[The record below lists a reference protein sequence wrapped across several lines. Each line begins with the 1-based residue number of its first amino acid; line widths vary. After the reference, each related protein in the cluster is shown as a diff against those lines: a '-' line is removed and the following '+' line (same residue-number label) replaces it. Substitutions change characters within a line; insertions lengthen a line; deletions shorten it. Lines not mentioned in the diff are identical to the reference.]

1 MHYVE
6 ARGRRL
12 VALEPDHAT
21 LCSLSEQ
28 AGFSCVLEDRDRQIV
43 LDLSLSNSPDPF
55 VLFDAADPANLGWFS
70 RCQFYVD
77 GLSGRVLQT
86 PLTIA
91 NSRVGGRVQ
100 PDRLHVSLSTELP
113 ATYLLPGRQ
122 SVNEQVVYSL
132 LFNFLTALR
141 ENGVAVCGRGSVEP
155 LTGNRSVRQ
164 PRRRR

>member
-1 MHYVE
+1 MQYVE

-12 VALEPDHAT
+12 VTLEPDHAT
-21 LCSLSEQ
+21 LRSLSEQ
-28 AGFSCVLEDRDRQIV
+28 AGFSCLLEVLDRQVV
-43 LDLSLSNSPDPF
+43 LDLGLENTTEPF

-86 PLTIA
+86 PLTIS
-91 NSRVGGRVQ
+91 NGRVKGRVQ
-100 PDRLHVSLSTELP
+100 PDRLQVSLSTELP

-164 PRRRR
+164 PRRR

>member
-1 MHYVE
+1 MQYVE

-12 VALEPDHAT
+12 VTLEPDHAT
-21 LCSLSEQ
+21 LRSLSEQ
-28 AGFSCVLEDRDRQIV
+28 AGLSCVLEVLDRQVV
-43 LDLSLSNSPDPF
+43 LDLSLQNALEPF

-86 PLTIA
+86 PLTISNGRA
-91 NSRVGGRVQ
+91 RGRVQ
-100 PDRLHVSLSTELP
+100 PDRLQVSLSTELP

-155 LTGNRSVRQ
+155 LTGNRSLRQ
-164 PRRRR
+164 PRRR

>member
-1 MHYVE
+1 MQFVE

-21 LCSLSEQ
+21 LRSLSEQ
-28 AGFSCVLEDRDRQIV
+28 AGFSCELEERDRQIV
-43 LDLSLSNSPDPF
+43 LDLGLETPGESF

-86 PLTIA
+86 PLTIS
-91 NSRVGGRVQ
+91 NGRVQ
-100 PDRLHVSLSTELP
+100 GRIRPDRLRVSLSTELP

-155 LTGNRSVRQ
+155 LTGNRSARQ
-164 PRRRR
+164 PRRR

>member
-21 LCSLSEQ
+21 LRSLSAQ
-28 AGFSCVLEDRDRQIV
+28 AGFSCSLEVLDRQIV
-43 LDLSLSNSPDPF
+43 LDLTLENSLEPF

-86 PLTIA
+86 PLTIS
-91 NSRVGGRVQ
+91 NGRVKGRVQ
-100 PDRLHVSLSTELP
+100 PDRLQVSLSTELP

-141 ENGVAVCGRGSVEP
+141 ENGVAVCGKGSVEP
-155 LTGNRSVRQ
+155 LTGNRNVRQ
-164 PRRRR
+164 PRRR

>member
-12 VALEPDHAT
+12 VTLEPDHAT
-21 LCSLSEQ
+21 LRSLSEQ
-28 AGFSCVLEDRDRQIV
+28 AGFTCAIEDRDRQIV
-43 LDLSLSNSPDPF
+43 LDLGLENSSEPF

-86 PLTIA
+86 PLTIS
-91 NSRVGGRVQ
+91 NGRAHGRIQ
-100 PDRLHVSLSTELP
+100 PDRLRVSLSTELP

-141 ENGVAVCGRGSVEP
+141 ENGVAACGRGSVEP
-155 LTGNRSVRQ
+155 LTGNRRVRQ
-164 PRRRR
+164 TRRR

>member
-1 MHYVE
+1 MQYVE

-12 VALEPDHAT
+12 VTLEPDHAT
-21 LCSLSEQ
+21 LRSLSAQ
-28 AGFSCVLEDRDRQIV
+28 AGFTCALGVLDRQIV
-43 LDLSLSNSPDPF
+43 LDLSLENSLEPF

-86 PLTIA
+86 PLTIS
-91 NSRVGGRVQ
+91 NGRVKGRVQ
-100 PDRLHVSLSTELP
+100 PDRLQVSLSTELP

-155 LTGNRSVRQ
+155 LTGNRNVRP
-164 PRRRR
+164 PRRR